1 MESQKREKIKTCLH
15 FHFPTRLASYP
26 LTWYNDEK
34 ISARPWPGLRAGKGC
49 GEVWEGE
56 VQDGGTISQ
65 IQKHSHRVQM
75 CPYTLWRCR
84 EATQRELC
92 ILASASL
99 YSLS

>member
-1 MESQKREKIKTCLH
+1 MKVLFMESQKREKIKTCLH

-56 VQDGGTISQ
+56 VQDRGHDFADSKAFSQ
-65 IQKHSHRVQM
+65 GANVSLH
-75 CPYTLWRCR
+75 P
-84 EATQRELC
+84 
-92 ILASASL
+92 LAMP
-99 YSLS
+99 